1 MKFKKVT
8 SNLNNMTLVQQIT
21 FLTFPLAGL
30 IAMFGGW
37 FAYQLSLPH
46 VRREDDFNRFFLQ
59 VMVGVSVVL
68 IFFIVIIT
76 NTTFEKLIQ
85 LGY

>member
-1 MKFKKVT
+1 
-8 SNLNNMTLVQQIT
+8 MTLVQQIT
-21 FLTFPLAGL
+21 FITFPLAAL

-37 FAYQLSLPH
+37 FAYQLSLEH

>member
-1 MKFKKVT
+1 
-8 SNLNNMTLVQQIT
+8 MTLVQQIT
-21 FLTFPLAGL
+21 FITFPLAAL

-37 FAYQLSLPH
+37 FAHQLSLAH
-46 VRREDDFNRFFLQ
+46 VRKEDDFNRFFLQ

>member
-1 MKFKKVT
+1 
-8 SNLNNMTLVQQIT
+8 MTLVQQIT
-21 FLTFPLAGL
+21 FITFPLAAL

-37 FAYQLSLPH
+37 FAYQLSLEH

-59 VMVGVSVVL
+59 VMVAGCVIL

-76 NTTFEKLIQ
+76 NATFEKLIQ

>member
-1 MKFKKVT
+1 
-8 SNLNNMTLVQQIT
+8 MTLVQQIT
-21 FLTFPLAGL
+21 FLTFPLAAL

-37 FAYQLSLPH
+37 CAYQLSLPH
-46 VRREDDFNRFFLQ
+46 VRREDDFNRLFYQF
-59 VMVGVSVVL
+59 MVSGSVIL

-76 NTTFEKLIQ
+76 DTTFKTLIQ

>member
-1 MKFKKVT
+1 
-8 SNLNNMTLVQQIT
+8 MTLVQQIT
-21 FLTFPLAGL
+21 FLTFPLAAL

-46 VRREDDFNRFFLQ
+46 VRREDDFNRIFLQ
-59 VMVGVSVVL
+59 VMVGVSIVL

>member
-1 MKFKKVT
+1 
-8 SNLNNMTLVQQIT
+8 MTLVQQIT
-21 FLTFPLAGL
+21 FLTFPLAAL

-37 FAYQLSLPH
+37 CAYQLSLKH
-46 VRREDDFNRFFLQ
+46 VRIEDDFNRIFLQ
-59 VMVGVSVVL
+59 VMVVGCVIL

>member
-1 MKFKKVT
+1 
-8 SNLNNMTLVQQIT
+8 MTLVQQIT

-37 FAYQLSLPH
+37 FAYQLSLAH
-46 VRREDDFNRFFLQ
+46 VRQEDDFNRFFMQ
-59 VMVGVSVVL
+59 IMIAGSVTL

>member
-1 MKFKKVT
+1 
-8 SNLNNMTLVQQIT
+8 MTLVQQIT
-21 FLTFPLAGL
+21 FLTFPLAAL

-37 FAYQLSLPH
+37 CAYQLSLPH
-46 VRREDDFNRFFLQ
+46 VRREDDFNRIFLQ
-59 VMVGVSVVL
+59 VMVGASIVL

>member
-1 MKFKKVT
+1 
-8 SNLNNMTLVQQIT
+8 MTLVQQIT
-21 FLTFPLAGL
+21 FITFPLAAL

-46 VRREDDFNRFFLQ
+46 VRKEDDFNRFFMQ
-59 VMVGVSVVL
+59 IMVAGCVIL

>member
-1 MKFKKVT
+1 
-8 SNLNNMTLVQQIT
+8 MTLVQQIT
-21 FLTFPLAGL
+21 FITFPLAAL

-46 VRREDDFNRFFLQ
+46 VRKEDDFNRFFLQ
-59 VMVGVSVVL
+59 VMVGISVML
-68 IFFIVIIT
+68 IFMIVIIT
-76 NTTFEKLIQ
+76 DTTFRSLIQ

>member
-1 MKFKKVT
+1 
-8 SNLNNMTLVQQIT
+8 MTLVQQIT
-21 FLTFPLAGL
+21 FLTFPLAAL

-37 FAYQLSLPH
+37 CAYQLSLPH

-59 VMVGVSVVL
+59 VMVAGCVIL

-76 NTTFEKLIQ
+76 DTTFEKLIQ